1 MHPEIK
7 IVLKMKNLFTM
18 AMMSLAIFCTSCKK
32 DENNSIEGSWYPE
45 SFTVKNGTKREFSEC
60 EKKGTITISSG
71 KITMVNYGTEN
82 GQCVESGTTNGTYT
96 IDGNKITVTW
106 EGEKP
111 NTEEFSVS
119 GNTLTIVGKEG
130 TSVLKRK

>member
-1 MHPEIK
+1 
-7 IVLKMKNLFTM
+7 MKNLFTM

-32 DENNSIEGSWYPE
+32 DENNSIEGNWYPE
-45 SFTVKNGTKREFSEC
+45 SFTRKDGTKKEYGEC
-60 EKKGTITISSG
+60 ERKGTITISSG
-71 KITMVNYGTEN
+71 KITIVTHHTNDS
-82 GQCVESGTTNGTYT
+82 GQCVEGNQQNGTYT
-96 IDGNKITVTW
+96 IDGNKITVTI

-111 NTEEFSVS
+111 ETDEFSVS